1 MQHIEFTQQSPDGI
15 QFYFQ
20 GWQPETPP
28 KAVVCLVHGLG
39 EHSGRYA
46 HVAAALNDAGYAL
59 LGFDLRGHGKSGG
72 PRGHTPSYDTLLD
85 DIGRLLDEAAARYPG
100 LPRFLYGQSLGGNL
114 VLNYALRRKPA
125 IAGVVATS
133 PWLRLSSAPPAA
145 RMTLGRVMN
154 RLLPAF
160 VQSSGLDP
168 TGLSRDPE
176 VVRAYKVDPL
186 VHDRLSARL
195 GMAAIEAGEWA
206 LAHAAEFPLPLLL
219 AHGSADKLTSATAS
233 AEFAKKVPGDCTFK
247 LWDGFYHE
255 THNEPEKAEV
265 LSFMIDWLRQ
275 HTPQ

>member
-1 MQHIEFTQQSPDGI
+1 M
-15 QFYFQ
+15 
-20 GWQPETPP
+20 
-28 KAVVCLVHGLG
+28 HGLG

-59 LGFDLRGHGKSGG
+59 LGLDLRGHGKSGG

-100 LPRFLYGQSLGGNL
+100 LPRCLYGHSLGGNL
-114 VLNYALRRKPA
+114 VLNYALRRKPS

-195 GMAAIEAGEWA
+195 GMAAIANGEWA
-206 LAHAAEFPLPLLL
+206 IAHAAEFPAVPLLL
-219 AHGSADKLTSATAS
+219 VHGTGDPMTSAVATQ
-233 AEFAKKVPGDCTFK
+233 EFAAKVPGGCTLK
-247 LWDGFYHE
+247 LWEGFYHE
-255 THNEPEKAEV
+255 THNEPEKADV
-265 LSFMIDWLRQ
+265 LAYMIGWMQQ